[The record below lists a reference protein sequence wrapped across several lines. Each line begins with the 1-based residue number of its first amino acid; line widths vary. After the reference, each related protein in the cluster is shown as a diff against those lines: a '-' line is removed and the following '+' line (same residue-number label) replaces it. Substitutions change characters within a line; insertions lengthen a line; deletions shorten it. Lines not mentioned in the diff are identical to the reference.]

1 MYGKC
6 GYSHIMNI
14 VGEGSRGKCAGIR
27 ELNNVA
33 NK

>member
-1 MYGKC
+1 MHGKC
-6 GYSHIMNI
+6 GYSHIMYI